1 MLTDRPEPPTGLF
14 KNLPKRTNLSRPD
27 TDSVTAIPRLATV
40 ASPTDL
46 PQIRK
51 KLNQSSDDSS
61 EKAAMDR
68 PKFYKSDLM
77 PILEERNRWK
87 EEASVLR
94 EELDEW
100 KRLQLKGCMFVVPG
114 TL

>member
-1 MLTDRPEPPTGLF
+1 MQVAFSVLTDSPEPPAGLF
-14 KNLPKRTNLSRPD
+14 SDSLPKRVNLSSLSIN
-27 TDSVTAIPRLATV
+27 SVTAIPRLATV
-40 ASPTDL
+40 SSPTDL

-51 KLNQSSDDSS
+51 KLNQPTDNSPERTD
-61 EKAAMDR
+61 MDK

-87 EEASVLR
+87 EEASSLQ

-100 KRLQLKGCMFVVPG
+100 KRC
-114 TL
+114 